1 MFVCDICVP
10 TVLVKLI
17 VVCSV
22 NFMYRC
28 SMYIVVFFYIS
39 VPSFSY
45 IICLNFANTFSVNNK
60 NALRLALKYI
70 Y

>member
-1 MFVCDICVP
+1 
-10 TVLVKLI
+10 
-17 VVCSV
+17 
-22 NFMYRC
+22 
-28 SMYIVVFFYIS
+28 MYIVVFFYIS

-70 Y
+70 YWVEREWVYIVVLRSEHL